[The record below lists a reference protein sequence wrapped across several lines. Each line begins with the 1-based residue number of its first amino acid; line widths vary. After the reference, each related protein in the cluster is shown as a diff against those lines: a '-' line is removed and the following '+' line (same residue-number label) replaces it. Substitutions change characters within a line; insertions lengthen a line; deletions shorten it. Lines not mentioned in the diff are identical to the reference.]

1 MRTKIMGKYECGC
14 CLVMFDEHKGGTE
27 LCSLCSYSM
36 LNVTVEDN
44 TYVHEDDYALEVET
58 DLSV

>member
-1 MRTKIMGKYECGC
+1 
-14 CLVMFDEHKGGTE
+14 MFDEHKGGTE

>member
-1 MRTKIMGKYECGC
+1 MGKYECGC

-27 LCSLCSYSM
+27 LCSLCSHSL
-36 LNVTVEDN
+36 LNVNVEDN

>member
-1 MRTKIMGKYECGC
+1 MGKYECGC

-27 LCSLCSYSM
+27 LCSLCSLCSLCL
-36 LNVTVEDN
+36 LNVNVEDN

-58 DLSV
+58 NLSV